1 VRDLETQ
8 TESPMVD
15 KPDAK
20 VADFTRA

>member
-1 VRDLETQ
+1 
-8 TESPMVD
+8 MVD